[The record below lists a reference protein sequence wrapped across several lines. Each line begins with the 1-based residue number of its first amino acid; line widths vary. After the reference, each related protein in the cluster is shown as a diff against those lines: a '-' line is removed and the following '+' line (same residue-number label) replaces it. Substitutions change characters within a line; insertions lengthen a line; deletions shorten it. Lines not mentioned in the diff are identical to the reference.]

1 MISQAGDLA
10 RRLARD
16 AEAVCRHYLSN
27 GRRCG
32 HYWVAGDVMNTPGR
46 SLYVRLHGP
55 EFGPGAAGKW
65 TDAATGEHGDLLDLI
80 GRNRDLHRLGE
91 AMDEARFFLALPR
104 PPERIARAAP
114 APRRSPEAARRLF
127 RAGRPIAG
135 TPAEAYLRARGITGR
150 LDWPALRYHP
160 SVYYRESDNA
170 PLELWPALLAAVTG
184 LDGTI
189 TGILRTWLDPRRP
202 AKAPLADPRRALGHL
217 LGNGVRFGRPPNLPR
232 RKRGSSA
239 PAKASKPCS
248 RSTMCCPRCPSSR
261 RSPPT
266 TSPHSNCLRRCA
278 VSMSPATTTRPV
290 STRRSGCTN
299 AAAMPASTS
308 ATSSRSMAIS
318 TSISAVLGL
327 PPCSRTW
334 RLSSTRPTGRVF
346 CRVDH
351 QASVLAACA
360 AASVTREEE
369 AGAAVPR
376 VVCLPAFKRAARAA
390 FPSGD
395 LPEAPGG
402 QPCPREGGGRRPEPG
417 CNGAG
422 QLFSAAARRGRL
434 CIAKQNS
441 CPAAILRVAAAPEG
455 CNPSPP
461 PAGDRCEGR
470 DGRG

>member
-114 APRRSPEAARRLF
+114 APRRS
-127 RAGRPIAG
+127 
-135 TPAEAYLRARGITGR
+135 
-150 LDWPALRYHP
+150 
-160 SVYYRESDNA
+160 VYYRESDNA

-217 LGNGVRFGRPPNLPR
+217 LGNGVRFGSATKPAPAQAGVLGAGEGVETVLALNDVLPALPVVAALSANHLAALELPPALRRLYVARDNDAAGLYATKRLHERGGDAGIDVRDLVPVHGDFNLDLCRLGPATMLAHVAPQLDPSDRARFLPR
-232 RKRGSSA
+232 
-239 PAKASKPCS
+239 
-248 RSTMCCPRCPSSR
+248 
-261 RSPPT
+261 
-266 TSPHSNCLRRCA
+266 
-278 VSMSPATTTRPV
+278 
-290 STRRSGCTN
+290 
-299 AAAMPASTS
+299 
-308 ATSSRSMAIS
+308 
-318 TSISAVLGL
+318 
-327 PPCSRTW
+327 
-334 RLSSTRPTGRVF
+334 
-346 CRVDH
+346 
-351 QASVLAACA
+351 
-360 AASVTREEE
+360 
-369 AGAAVPR
+369 
-376 VVCLPAFKRAARAA
+376 
-390 FPSGD
+390 
-395 LPEAPGG
+395 
-402 QPCPREGGGRRPEPG
+402 
-417 CNGAG
+417 
-422 QLFSAAARRGRL
+422 
-434 CIAKQNS
+434 
-441 CPAAILRVAAAPEG
+441 
-455 CNPSPP
+455 
-461 PAGDRCEGR
+461 
-470 DGRG
+470 